1 MTERLNHYIIK
12 AVTTPCGHLESLVI
26 EVVPYMYELIKNIN
40 ASRAGLNASNI
51 LLNSP
56 INSNCYSVWR
66 VINSGGD
73 DDRVYLYDRL
83 NADKLNQVVDSSHNY
98 HYEVNAIQAFKPKQ
112 SDTALAVRQEVYR
125 HLDQIN
131 PQWCRK
137 QWSVPGDKRDVCM
150 SYVKTD
156 CDLSRTDLVLA
167 GLDVV
172 TTVFCIEKL
181 QNNCHGSAPDLLR
194 KVLATYHSANHPRF
208 VALYGIGSAMD
219 SKTTEMYLFDCQK
232 ESELYVR
239 KTSGGKQCKVF
250 VRPVG
255 HFSMVRTIDMKQIRA
270 TACQHLPGFGDT
282 YPDKLKLIHVAYNM
296 HGVNDVRLYLDI

>member
-1 MTERLNHYIIK
+1 MTEWLNHYIIK
-12 AVTTPCGHLESLVI
+12 TVTTPCGHIESLVI

-56 INSNCYSVWR
+56 INSNCFSVWR
-66 VINSGGD
+66 VINSGG

-83 NADKLNQVVDSSHNY
+83 NADKLNQVVNSSHNY

-150 SYVKTD
+150 GYVKTD

-167 GLDVV
+167 GLDVA

-181 QNNCHGSAPDLLR
+181 QNNCHGDAPDLLR

-239 KTSGGKQCKVF
+239 KMGGGKQCKVF

-255 HFSMVRTIDMKQIRA
+255 HFSMARTDDMKQIRA

-296 HGVNDVRLYLDI
+296 HGVNDMRLYLDI

>member
-1 MTERLNHYIIK
+1 MTEWLNHYIIK
-12 AVTTPCGHLESLVI
+12 TVTTPCGHLESLVI

-66 VINSGGD
+66 AINSGV

-181 QNNCHGSAPDLLR
+181 QNNCHSNAPELLR
-194 KVLATYHSANHPRF
+194 KVLDTYQSANHPRF

-219 SKTTEMYLFDCQK
+219 SKTTEMYLFDCQRA
-232 ESELYVR
+232 SELYVR

-250 VRPVG
+250 ARPVG
-255 HFSMVRTIDMKQIRA
+255 YFSMTRTIDMKQVRA
-270 TACQHLPGFGDT
+270 TACQHLPGFGDID
-282 YPDKLKLIHVAYNM
+282 PAKLKLIHVAYNM

>member
-1 MTERLNHYIIK
+1 
-12 AVTTPCGHLESLVI
+12 
-26 EVVPYMYELIKNIN
+26 MYELIKNIN

-125 HLDQIN
+125 HLDQSN

-137 QWSVPGDKRDVCM
+137 QWLVPGDKRDVCM

-181 QNNCHGSAPDLLR
+181 QNNCHGNAPELLR
-194 KVLATYHSANHPRF
+194 KVLATYNDTKYPRF

-232 ESELYVR
+232 ASELYVR

-250 VRPVG
+250 ARPVG
-255 HFSMVRTIDMKQIRA
+255 HFSMVRTDDVKQVRA

-282 YPDKLKLIHVAYNM
+282 DPAKLKLIHVAYNM

>member
-56 INSNCYSVWR
+56 INSNCYSAWR
-66 VINSGGD
+66 AINSGG

-83 NADKLNQVVDSSHNY
+83 NANKLSQVVDGSHNY

-181 QNNCHGSAPDLLR
+181 QNNCHGNAPELLR
-194 KVLATYHSANHPRF
+194 KVLATYQSANHPRF

-219 SKTTEMYLFDCQK
+219 SKTTEMYLFDCQRA
-232 ESELYVR
+232 SELYVR

-250 VRPVG
+250 ARPVG
-255 HFSMVRTIDMKQIRA
+255 HFSMARTDDVKQIRA

-282 YPDKLKLIHVAYNM
+282 DPDELKLIHVVYNM

>member
-1 MTERLNHYIIK
+1 MTEYVNHYIIK
-12 AVTTPCGHLESLVI
+12 AATTPCGRLESLVI

-66 VINSGGD
+66 AINSGG

-98 HYEVNAIQAFKPKQ
+98 RYEVNAIQAFKPKQ

-137 QWSVPGDKRDVCM
+137 QWSIPGDKRDVCM
-150 SYVKTD
+150 GYVKTD

-167 GLDVV
+167 GLDVA

-181 QNNCHGSAPDLLR
+181 QNNCHGDAPDLLR

-219 SKTTEMYLFDCQK
+219 SKTTEMYLFDCQRA
-232 ESELYVR
+232 SELYVL
-239 KTSGGKQCKVF
+239 S
-250 VRPVG
+250 
-255 HFSMVRTIDMKQIRA
+255 
-270 TACQHLPGFGDT
+270 
-282 YPDKLKLIHVAYNM
+282 LIH
-296 HGVNDVRLYLDI
+296 I

>member
-1 MTERLNHYIIK
+1 MTEYVNHYIIK
-12 AVTTPCGHLESLVI
+12 AATTPCGRLESLVI

-66 VINSGGD
+66 AINSGGD
-73 DDRVYLYDRL
+73 DRIYLYDRL
-83 NADKLNQVVDSSHNY
+83 NADKLSQVVDGGRNC

-137 QWSVPGDKRDVCM
+137 QWSIPGDKRDVCM

-167 GLDVV
+167 GLGVAPAA
-172 TTVFCIEKL
+172 FCIEKL
-181 QNNCHGSAPDLLR
+181 QNNCHGNAPELLR
-194 KVLATYHSANHPRF
+194 KVLATYQSANHSRF

-219 SKTTEMYLFDCQK
+219 GKTTEMFLFDCQRT
-232 ESELYVR
+232 SELYVR
-239 KTSGGKQCKVF
+239 KMSGDKQYKVF
-250 VRPVG
+250 ARPVG
-255 HFSMVRTIDMKQIRA
+255 YFSMARTDDMKQIRA

-282 YPDKLKLIHVAYNM
+282 DPDELKLIHVAYNM

>member
-1 MTERLNHYIIK
+1 
-12 AVTTPCGHLESLVI
+12 
-26 EVVPYMYELIKNIN
+26 MYELIKNIN

-66 VINSGGD
+66 AINSGG

-172 TTVFCIEKL
+172 TTVFCIEL
-181 QNNCHGSAPDLLR
+181 QNNCHGNAPELLR
-194 KVLATYHSANHPRF
+194 KVLDTYNDTKYPRF
-208 VALYGIGSAMD
+208 VALYGISSAMD
-219 SKTTEMYLFDCQK
+219 SKTTEMYLFDCHK
-232 ESELYVR
+232 ASELYVR

-250 VRPVG
+250 ARPVG
-255 HFSMVRTIDMKQIRA
+255 YFSMARTIDMKQVRA

-282 YPDKLKLIHVAYNM
+282 DPAKLKLIHVAYNM